1 MRRSLHLNIA
11 FMGLM
16 SGLSLCASDTDAAS
30 TMPLTINYALVAQAK
45 LSITPATIN
54 FADFDPTS
62 MPLVSASE
70 NPVQVTVKIRKDPS
84 AALLA
89 TLVCQGGP
97 LVSGGDTILSSS
109 ISWTAA
115 GTGLVAGTLSSSTPQ
130 AVGNWTAS
138 GNYTGTLNFSLA
150 NLWTYSIGTYTGSIL
165 YTLTAP

>member
-1 MRRSLHLNIA
+1 MRRSLLLQIA
-11 FMGLM
+11 FTALI
-16 SGLSLCASDTDAAS
+16 SGLAFGTSDADAAS
-30 TMPLTINYALVAQAK
+30 TMSLTTSYTLAARAK

-54 FADFDPTS
+54 FADADPTS
-62 MPLVSASE
+62 VPLVYATE
-70 NPVQVTVKIRKDPS
+70 NPVQVTVRIRKDPS

-97 LVSGGDTILSSS
+97 LVSGANTILSSN

-130 AVGNWTAS
+130 TVGSWTAS
-138 GNYTGTLNFSLA
+138 GNYTGTLNFSLV